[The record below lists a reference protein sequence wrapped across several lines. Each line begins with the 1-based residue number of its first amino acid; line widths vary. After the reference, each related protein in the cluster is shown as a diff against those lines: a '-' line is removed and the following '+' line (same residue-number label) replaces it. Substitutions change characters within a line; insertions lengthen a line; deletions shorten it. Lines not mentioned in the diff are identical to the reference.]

1 MTAVSS
7 VSSCM
12 HWIRGCIIILL
23 LTILD
28 QGSKSLVLAQ
38 LKDQPDISL
47 IPGVLQLRY
56 LENRGMAFGLFEG
69 KIPVFVILC
78 LLFFGVFIY
87 VYARIPKNR
96 YYLPLSV
103 TAPETI
109 TSAVTDSG
117 RYYLPLSVT
126 ALVMV
131 SGALGNFI
139 DRVCRGYVVDF
150 IYFSLIDFPVFNI
163 ADMYVVCSG
172 ILLVMLVC
180 FRYKNDEDYDFL
192 RIKKD

>member
-12 HWIRGCIIILL
+12 HWFRGCIIILL

-38 LKDQPDISL
+38 LKDHPDISL

-56 LENRGMAFGLFEG
+56 LENRGMAFGLF
-69 KIPVFVILC
+69 VILC

-87 VYARIPKNR
+87 VYVRIPKN
-96 YYLPLSV
+96 
-103 TAPETI
+103 
-109 TSAVTDSG
+109 

-150 IYFSLIDFPVFNI
+150 IYFSLIDFPVFNV
-163 ADMYVVCSG
+163 ADIYVTVSTIVFC
-172 ILLVMLVC
+172 LLL
-180 FRYKNDEDYDFL
+180 FFYYKEA
-192 RIKKD
+192 RT

>member
-78 LLFFGVFIY
+78 LLFL
-87 VYARIPKNR
+87 VY
-96 YYLPLSV
+96 LSMYM
-103 TAPETI
+103 PE
-109 TSAVTDSG
+109 SRKTDIIC
-117 RYYLPLSVT
+117 PLSVT

>member
-38 LKDQPDISL
+38 LKDYPDISL

-87 VYARIPKNR
+87 VY
-96 YYLPLSV
+96 
-103 TAPETI
+103 
-109 TSAVTDSG
+109 
-117 RYYLPLSVT
+117 
-126 ALVMV
+126 
-131 SGALGNFI
+131 FI

>member
-103 TAPETI
+103 TA
-109 TSAVTDSG
+109 
-117 RYYLPLSVT
+117 
-126 ALVMV
+126 LVMV

-150 IYFSLIDFPVFNI
+150 IYFSLIDFPVFKI
-163 ADMYVVCSG
+163 GRAHV
-172 ILLVMLVC
+172 
-180 FRYKNDEDYDFL
+180 
-192 RIKKD
+192 